1 MKKLI
6 LICSLCFSIFGYSQ
20 EDILKD
26 PEFKE
31 YEKEVVA
38 FMTSKDYLN
47 YEKLKKVWLYPSS
60 SDIDFSSDEVKKE
73 FRTKLKEAYDV
84 ISDKEK
90 EITKMR
96 VDLIEKY
103 TQEVFLTTNK
113 VINQQVYQI
122 NYPYYKSIY
131 E

>member
-1 MKKLI
+1 MKKII
-6 LICSLCFSIFGYSQ
+6 LICFLCFSILGYSQ

-26 PEFKE
+26 LKFKE

-47 YEKLKKVWLYPSS
+47 YEKLKREYFDLLKKD
-60 SDIDFSSDEVKKE
+60 SDFNSEINKKSYN
-73 FRTKLKEAYDV
+73 KLKEAYEV
-84 ISDKEK
+84 ISAKEN

-96 VDLIEKY
+96 ADLIEKY
-103 TQEVFLTTNK
+103 TQDEFYKANQLINK
-113 VINQQVYQI
+113 QIFEINL
-122 NYPYYKSIY
+122 PYYKSIY

>member
-1 MKKLI
+1 MKKII
-6 LICSLCFSIFGYSQ
+6 LICFLCFNIFGYSQ

-26 PEFKE
+26 LKFKE

-47 YEKLKKVWLYPSS
+47 YEKLKREYFDLLKKD
-60 SDIDFSSDEVKKE
+60 SDFNSEINKKSYN
-73 FRTKLKEAYDV
+73 KLKEAYEV
-84 ISDKEK
+84 ISAKEN

-96 VDLIEKY
+96 ADLIEKY
-103 TQEVFLTTNK
+103 TQDEFYKANQLINK
-113 VINQQVYQI
+113 QIFEINL
-122 NYPYYKSIY
+122 PYYKSIY

>member
-1 MKKLI
+1 MKKII
-6 LICSLCFSIFGYSQ
+6 LICFLCFSILGYSQ

-26 PEFKE
+26 LKFKE

-47 YEKLKKVWLYPSS
+47 YDKLKREYFDLLKKD
-60 SDIDFSSDEVKKE
+60 SDFNSEINKKSYN
-73 FRTKLKEAYDV
+73 KLKEAYEV
-84 ISDKEK
+84 ISAKEN

-96 VDLIEKY
+96 ADLIEKY
-103 TQEVFLTTNK
+103 TQDEFYKANQLINK
-113 VINQQVYQI
+113 QIFEINL
-122 NYPYYKSIY
+122 PYYKSIY

>member
-6 LICSLCFSIFGYSQ
+6 LFIFLCFSVFGYSQ
-20 EDILKD
+20 EDILEDEK
-26 PEFKE
+26 FKE

-38 FMTSKDYLN
+38 YMTSKDFLN
-47 YEKLKKVWLYPSS
+47 YEKLKKVWMNPSS

-73 FRTKLKEAYDV
+73 FSAKLKEAYDV
-84 ISDKEK
+84 ISGKEK

-103 TQEVFLTTNK
+103 TQEILLTTNDIVNK
-113 VINQQVYQI
+113 QVYEI
-122 NYPYYKSIY
+122 NLPYYKSIY